1 MSTTLPADAGRSD
14 FSIIGLVGFAHGT
27 SHFFHLMLPPL
38 FPWLMEA
45 FSLSYT
51 EVGALVT
58 VFFVVSGIG
67 QALAGFWVDRF
78 GAYRVL
84 CWGIGLLA
92 ASGALLSSA
101 QSVGGLLVAAAVAGA
116 GNSVFHPADFSL
128 LNRKVNG
135 PRLGHAFSA
144 HALGGYLGWAAGPV
158 LMTAVAAAAGWR
170 VAGLAAATVGV
181 CALAVIL
188 GTRALLRD
196 GAPAVRVA
204 GDGKGTRP
212 AVSVI
217 RVPEV
222 WFAFA
227 FFLFATLAF
236 GALQNFTPAVLG
248 AIYGLS
254 LGLATAGLTA
264 FLVGGAAGVF
274 LGGFVA
280 KPGSRH
286 ERAIL
291 LAFGFAALLALL
303 LATSGVPAWSVIPL
317 MALMGLGTGA
327 AGPSRDMMVR
337 RAAVAALGENGFGRM
352 YGLSYSGLD
361 VGLAVA
367 PLLFG
372 GFLDAGQPAAVLGGV
387 ALALGM
393 AILVAVRVSA
403 PRPAVA

>member
-14 FSIIGLVGFAHGT
+14 FSVIGLVGFAHGT

-45 FSLSYT
+45 FSLSFT

-58 VFFVVSGIG
+58 AFFVVSGIG

-92 ASGALLSSA
+92 ASGALLGLS
-101 QSVGGLLVAAAVAGA
+101 QSVEGLMLAAVVAGA

-128 LNRKVNG
+128 LNRKVG
-135 PRLGHAFSA
+135 GARLGHAFSA

-158 LMTAVAAAAGWR
+158 LMTTVASVGGWRAAGFAAAA
-170 VAGLAAATVGV
+170 VGV
-181 CALAVIL
+181 SALSLIL
-188 GTRALLRD
+188 ATRGLLRD
-196 GAPAVRVA
+196 DLPPSPSAKGGPAVQ
-204 GDGKGTRP
+204 GI
-212 AVSVI
+212 SVV

-227 FFLFATLAF
+227 FFLLATLAL
-236 GALQNFTPAVLG
+236 GAMQNFGPVVLG
-248 AIYGLS
+248 RIYGFTLA
-254 LGLATAGLTA
+254 LATAGLTA
-264 FLVGGAAGVF
+264 YLVGGAVGVF
-274 LGGFVA
+274 IGGFVA
-280 KPGSRH
+280 KPGARH

-291 LAFGFAALLALL
+291 IAFGIAALLALL
-303 LATSGVPAWSVIPL
+303 LATAEMPAWSVIPL
-317 MALMGLGTGA
+317 MSLIGFGSGA

-337 RAAVAALGENGFGRM
+337 RAAVAALGESGFGRM

-372 GFLDAGQPAAVLGGV
+372 SLLDAGMPAAVFAGV
-387 ALALGM
+387 AVSLGL

>member
-1 MSTTLPADAGRSD
+1 MSTILPAGTRRTD
-14 FSIIGLVGFAHGT
+14 FSVIGLVGFAHGT
-27 SHFFHLMLPPL
+27 SHFFHMMLPPL

-45 FSLSYT
+45 FSLSYA

-58 VFFVVSGIG
+58 VFFVVSGVG

-84 CWGIGLLA
+84 CSGIGLLA
-92 ASGALLSSA
+92 ASGALLGSA
-101 QSVGGLLVAAAVAGA
+101 QSVGGLVLAAAVAGA

-128 LNRKVNG
+128 LNRKVNA

-158 LMTAVAAAAGWR
+158 LMTAVAAAGGWR
-170 VAGLAAATVGV
+170 AAAFAAAAVGAS
-181 CALAVIL
+181 ALALIL
-188 GTRALLRD
+188 ATRGFLRD
-196 GAPAVRVA
+196 GVPTPRIAA
-204 GDGKGTRP
+204 DRP
-212 AVSVI
+212 ADRPGISVV

-222 WFAFA
+222 WFSFA

-248 AIYGLS
+248 AIYGFS

-286 ERAIL
+286 DRAIL
-291 LAFGFAALLALL
+291 LAFGFSALLALL

-337 RAAVAALGENGFGRM
+337 RAAVTALGENGFGRM

-361 VGLAVA
+361 VGLAIA

-372 GFLDAGQPAAVLGGV
+372 GLLDAGQPAAVLGGV

-393 AILVAVRVSA
+393 GILVAVRVSA

>member
-1 MSTTLPADAGRSD
+1 VSAILPAEASRRD
-14 FSIIGLVGFAHGT
+14 FSVIGLVGFAHGT

-45 FSLSYT
+45 FDLRYT
-51 EVGALVT
+51 EVGALMT
-58 VFFVVSGIG
+58 LFFVVSGIG
-67 QALAGFWVDRF
+67 QAVAGFWVDRF

-92 ASGALLSSA
+92 TSGALLGMA
-101 QSVGGLLVAAAVAGA
+101 QGVEGLMLAAAVAGA

-158 LMTAVAAAAGWR
+158 LMTAVASVAGWR
-170 VAGLAAATVGV
+170 AAGFAAAAVGAT
-181 CALAVIL
+181 ALGLMLA
-188 GTRALLRD
+188 TRGLLRD
-196 GAPAVRVA
+196 VPAPARVEAA
-204 GDGKGTRP
+204 GAAAR
-212 AVSVI
+212 VSVV

-236 GALQNFTPAVLG
+236 GALQNFAPAVLG
-248 AIYGLS
+248 GIYGLS

-264 FLVGGAAGVF
+264 FLMGGAAGVL

-303 LATSGVPAWSVIPL
+303 LATAEVPGWSVIPL
-317 MALMGLGTGA
+317 MALMGIGTGA

-337 RAAVAALGENGFGRM
+337 RAAVTALGENGFGRM

-361 VGLAVA
+361 VGLAA
-367 PLLFG
+367 SPLLFG
-372 GFLDAGQPAAVLGGV
+372 GLLDAGQPAAVLVGV
-387 ALALGM
+387 AASLGL
-393 AILVAVRVSA
+393 AILVAARVGS